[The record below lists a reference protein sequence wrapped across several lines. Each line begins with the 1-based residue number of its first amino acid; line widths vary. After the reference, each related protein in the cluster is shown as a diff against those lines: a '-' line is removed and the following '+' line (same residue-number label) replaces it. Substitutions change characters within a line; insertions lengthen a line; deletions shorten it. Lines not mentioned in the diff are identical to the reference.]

1 MIQVGEFEATTQL
14 PLLLKKVS
22 QGEEVLITK
31 HGKAVARLVP
41 ARQVNRSQ
49 VRANID
55 KFLAFRKGIKLD
67 GLDWKVL
74 RDEGRR

>member
-1 MIQVGEFEATTQL
+1 MIQVDEFEATTQL
-14 PLLLKKVS
+14 PLLLKKVG

-41 ARQVNRSQ
+41 AGQVNRLQ

>member
-1 MIQVGEFEATTQL
+1 MIQVDEFEATTRL

-41 ARQVNRSQ
+41 AGQVNRSQ

-55 KFLAFRKGIKLD
+55 KFLAFRKGIKLNK
-67 GLDWKVL
+67 LDWKVL

>member
-1 MIQVGEFEATTQL
+1 MIRIDAPEAKTQL

-41 ARQVNRSQ
+41 AGRVAPSQ
-49 VRANID
+49 TGDTID
-55 KFLAFRKGIKLD
+55 ELLAFRKQIKFD
-67 GLDWKVL
+67 GLDWKTL